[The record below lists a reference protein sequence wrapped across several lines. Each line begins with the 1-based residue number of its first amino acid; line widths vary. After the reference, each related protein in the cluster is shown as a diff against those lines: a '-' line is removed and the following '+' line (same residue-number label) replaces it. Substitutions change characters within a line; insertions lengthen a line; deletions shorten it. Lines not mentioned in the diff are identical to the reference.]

1 MNDDNSNVVII
12 QNEESATIGLR
23 QQSILSPLQFSI
35 ILDESIIAGSARNAI
50 NESLNKINMTMYGNK
65 TR

>member
-50 NESLNKINMTMYGNK
+50 NEPLNKINMTMYGNK